1 MKYEKLFK
9 AYKFFLLCPFKS
21 NLFVNVKLHSGP
33 KEMYRSLL
41 DRFFLQKI
49 RRLFEGGA
57 ENHSN
62 TS

>member
-9 AYKFFLLCPFKS
+9 AYKYFYYLFCPFKS

-41 DRFFLQKI
+41 NLNLKLKLNI
-49 RRLFEGGA
+49 
-57 ENHSN
+57 
-62 TS
+62 

>member
-9 AYKFFLLCPFKS
+9 AYKSFFLFCPFTS

-41 DRFFLQKI
+41 IFFSKNPAPI
-49 RRLFEGGA
+49 WGRRLKP
-57 ENHSN
+57 
-62 TS
+62 

>member
-9 AYKFFLLCPFKS
+9 AYKYFYYLFCPFTS

-41 DRFFLQKI
+41 NLNLKLKLNI
-49 RRLFEGGA
+49 
-57 ENHSN
+57 
-62 TS
+62 